1 MEASHDTTDT
11 QAKTDRMHIVS
22 LKDVQHFENVKVALS
37 GRSSRVIPKLSYTL
51 KMKTK
56 GDDSLYGYKK
66 LKLRALGMDP
76 SYVRECVSYSTLKA
90 VGIPASGF
98 SYIR

>member
-1 MEASHDTTDT
+1 MAN
-11 QAKTDRMHIVS
+11 ILYS
-22 LKDVQHFENVKVALS
+22 LNNVQEFEKVKVSLS
-37 GRSSRVIPKLSYTL
+37 GRSSRYIPKLSYGL

-56 GDDSLYGYKK
+56 GNKSLYGYKK

-98 SYIR
+98 SYVR

>member
-1 MEASHDTTDT
+1 MTNISHSSNNI
-11 QAKTDRMHIVS
+11 QEFEKVKIS
-22 LKDVQHFENVKVALS
+22 LA
-37 GRSSRVIPKLSYTL
+37 GRSSRYIPKLSYGL

-56 GDDSLYGYKK
+56 GNDSLYGYKK

-98 SYIR
+98 SYVR

>member
-1 MEASHDTTDT
+1 MTNISHSSNNV
-11 QAKTDRMHIVS
+11 QEFEKVKVS
-22 LKDVQHFENVKVALS
+22 LA
-37 GRSSRVIPKLSYTL
+37 GRSSRYIPKLSYGL

-56 GDDSLYGYKK
+56 GNDSLYGYKK

-98 SYIR
+98 SYVR